1 MENDHG
7 FRNYAPFLHSV
18 EHIPYV
24 SSCKTASKRKT
35 ADQICV
41 TMSSQFNFYVDV
53 EFAFL
58 GRYKALAI
66 YRYKGILCRYK
77 GLILCI
83 LSENFCE

>member
-1 MENDHG
+1 MIMALEIM
-7 FRNYAPFLHSV
+7 LHFYIQLSTSLMFPV
-18 EHIPYV
+18 AKLH
-24 SSCKTASKRKT
+24 KKKT

-58 GRYKALAI
+58 GRYNALAI